1 MKIKLLFFLFL
12 PLMVLPQ
19 LKQKVVN
26 YPDNKIQQIGYF
38 NNQNKKDSCWT
49 SYFEDG
55 SVSSKAYYFTGIKN
69 GIWFVYNKKG
79 NKLFELHYFN
89 GSLILGKNWNEN
101 GDLIE
106 ERRNN

>member
-1 MKIKLLFFLFL
+1 
-12 PLMVLPQ
+12 MVLPQ

-26 YPDNKIQQIGYF
+26 YPNNKIQQIGYF
-38 NNQNKKDSCWT
+38 NNENKKDSCWT

-55 SVSSKAYYFTGIKN
+55 SVSSKAYYFNGVKN
-69 GIWFVYNKKG
+69 GIWFVYDKKG

-89 GSLILGKNWNEN
+89 GALILGKNWNEN

-106 ERRNN
+106 ERKNN